1 MIGNVLGIPLAI
13 LTVKVIKDAS
23 ILETEVDLAPEV
35 IASQEIPQEIEIS
48 TATISNE

>member
-23 ILETEVDLAPEV
+23 ILETAVDLAPEPKDV
-35 IASQEIPQEIEIS
+35 EEIPQEIEMNTVTVS
-48 TATISNE
+48 SE